1 MLASAT
7 PYGVLAA
14 GSAVSI
20 PLTLYLARYH
30 CTDARCVLGMYTG
43 VTAYLAWIGAYL
55 LRFVADYPDA
65 GVALSLGGACLAMV
79 FLGAVYRYY
88 PTVATRRGRA
98 VRAG

>member
-1 MLASAT
+1 MVLGAN

-14 GSAVSI
+14 ASAASI

-43 VTAYLAWIGAYL
+43 VAAYLAWIGAYL
-55 LRFVADYPDA
+55 LRFVADYPDV

-88 PTVATRRGRA
+88 PTVATRRDGIA
-98 VRAG
+98 RAG

>member
-1 MLASAT
+1 MLSGAT

-43 VTAYLAWIGAYL
+43 VAAYLAWIGAYL
-55 LRFVADYPDA
+55 LRFRAGYPDV
-65 GVALSLGGACLAMV
+65 GVALSLGGACLALV
-79 FLGAVYRYY
+79 FLAAVYRYY
-88 PTVATRRGRA
+88 PTVATRRDRIARTG
-98 VRAG
+98 